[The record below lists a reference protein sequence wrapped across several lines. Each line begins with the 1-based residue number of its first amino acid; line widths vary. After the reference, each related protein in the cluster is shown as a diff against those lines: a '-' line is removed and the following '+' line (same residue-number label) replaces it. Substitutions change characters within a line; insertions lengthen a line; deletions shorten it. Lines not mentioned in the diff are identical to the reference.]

1 MAISNKIRLSSDE
14 IRHGVAGALS
24 VLKTWSITDRQIF
37 AILGARDL
45 AELKNWVSGQV
56 RDFPGD
62 LPHRIGLV
70 SGIHTALLQRIRD
83 KDRAIQWLGKPNASL
98 EGKRPIDVMTGG
110 NIVGLMLVRDYLR
123 GGSSR

>member
-1 MAISNKIRLSSDE
+1 
-14 IRHGVAGALS
+14 
-24 VLKTWSITDRQIF
+24 
-37 AILGARDL
+37 
-45 AELKNWVSGQV
+45 V

-83 KDRAIQWLGKPNASL
+83 KDRAIQWLGKPNTSL